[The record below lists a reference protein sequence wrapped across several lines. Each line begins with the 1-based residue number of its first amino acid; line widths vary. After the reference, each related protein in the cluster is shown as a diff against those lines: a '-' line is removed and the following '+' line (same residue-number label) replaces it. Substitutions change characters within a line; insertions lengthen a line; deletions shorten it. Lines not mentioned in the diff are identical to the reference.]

1 MENRTKRDQILD
13 AFYELMINED
23 IQHISVSKIAK
34 QAGIGKGSI
43 YYYFSSKDEIL
54 NALIKRTYAD
64 ALEMAKELVSQTE
77 LSIYSRLTEITNA
90 CVAAT
95 R

>member
-13 AFYELMINED
+13 SLRELLENED
-23 IQHISVSKIAK
+23 IAHISVSEIAK
-34 QAGIGKGSI
+34 NAGIGKGSI

-64 ALEMAKELVSQTE
+64 ALKMAKELVSQTD
-77 LSIYSRLTEITNA
+77 LSIY
-90 CVAAT
+90 V
-95 R
+95 